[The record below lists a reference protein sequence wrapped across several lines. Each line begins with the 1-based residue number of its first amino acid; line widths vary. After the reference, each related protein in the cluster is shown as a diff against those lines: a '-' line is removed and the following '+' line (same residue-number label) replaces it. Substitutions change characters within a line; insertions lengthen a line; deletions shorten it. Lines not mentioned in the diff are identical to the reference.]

1 MVKLTRQQKSA
12 SVFDAQDKR
21 RRPSGGFSAVARQQG
36 ESKQKPLR
44 IMLSTYFPTENVISL
59 RSIC

>member
-12 SVFDAQDKR
+12 SVFDAQDKQ
-21 RRPSGGFSAVARQQG
+21 RRPSGASSAVARQRG
-36 ESKQKPLR
+36 ESKQEALR
-44 IMLSTYFPTENVISL
+44 LMLSTYFSTKNGISL